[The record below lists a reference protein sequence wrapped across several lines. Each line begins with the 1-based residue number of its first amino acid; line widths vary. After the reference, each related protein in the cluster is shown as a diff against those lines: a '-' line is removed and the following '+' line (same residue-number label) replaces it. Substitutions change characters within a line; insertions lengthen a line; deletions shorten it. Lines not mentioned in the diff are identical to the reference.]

1 MTVDAVRHALLEAGA
16 IVDEEYGVITV
27 NPKDGDFVLRAEAT
41 AAQVEKLSKRLPLEF
56 FPDVA
61 ITPTGRGTS

>member
-27 NPKDGDFVLRAEAT
+27 NPKGGDFVLRAEAT
-41 AAQVEKLSKRLPLEF
+41 PAQVETLSEHLELEF

-61 ITPTGRGTS
+61 ITPTERGTS